1 MAGTQEAAPM
11 SASSSKPSY
20 VRFDTPKE
28 LAETAL
34 EAVKQAKMSGKVR
47 RGANEV
53 TKVVERGQAKLVI
66 IAEDVEPPE
75 VVAHIPLLCEERK
88 IPYLYV
94 PSKEEL
100 GKASGIDVQAAS
112 IAIVD
117 PGEAKQLLDQVLEGL
132 KKLVS

>member
-1 MAGTQEAAPM
+1 M